1 MGTKAVEAAV
11 EQARTVLQ
19 QENTPARQHQLAL
32 VEARLEGLVV
42 QVSTP
47 QRGTPFQFEL
57 VGEDGGKPVRE
68 PLGAGW
74 VTATKVQLPAHDG
87 LVTVLPRHA
96 PMVGL
101 LGGGELILTTRKAA
115 VPSPR
120 FPDRTIEV
128 AGDVEFRMFVSG
140 GTYRVKDNL
149 VLVLAERG
157 FVPNRL
163 ILEDLEAEDDRRAV
177 QAKAADGA
185 LEADGLHNEVL
196 VLKKKE
202 IAARLAAAEANP
214 PSITKEAEL
223 AKLRAMEK
231 ALG

>member
-11 EQARTVLQ
+11 DQARAVLEK
-19 QENTPARQHQLAL
+19 ENTPAHQHELAL
-32 VEARLEGLVV
+32 VESRMEGLMV

-47 QRGTPFQFEL
+47 QRGTPFEYQL
-57 VGEDGGKPVRE
+57 IGEDGGKPVRE
-68 PLGAGW
+68 PVGAGW
-74 VTATKVQLPAHDG
+74 VPATKVAIPAHDG

-101 LGGGELILTTRKAA
+101 LGSGELVVTTRKAR

-128 AGDVEFRMFVSG
+128 EGEQEIRLFVSG

-157 FVPNRL
+157 FVPSKL
-163 ILEDLEAEDDRRAV
+163 ILEDLENEDDRRAV
-177 QAKAADGA
+177 QAKAAERG
-185 LEADGLHNEVL
+185 LEGNTLHDQVL
-196 VLKKKE
+196 PLKKAE
-202 IAARLAAAEANP
+202 IAARRSTVEAEP
-214 PSITKEAEL
+214 PSPTKEAEL
-223 AKLRAMEK
+223 EKLRAMEK
-231 ALG
+231 AIG